1 MSDIKIY
8 DDFLTIEEY
17 TPIYQYFLEHN
28 QGWRGESVPWYWVE
42 GVTYFGDGR
51 HMLVNLCYGNLQIVN
66 HTMFQVLI
74 PIIGKIDPLSMCR
87 IKANLTF
94 KEDPSNIE
102 IDSQYHTDDDYCN
115 CVEDGGKGEDAT
127 MTTAI
132 YYVNSN
138 NGGTQFKNGERVDSV
153 ANRLVVF
160 PCHMYHAPVPHTDDT
175 PSRIVVNFNYFHSQ
189 TGI

>member
-8 DDFLTIEEY
+8 DDFLTKEDY

-28 QGWRGESVPWYWVE
+28 QGWRGESCSWYWVE
-42 GVTYFGDGR
+42 GVNYFGDNR
-51 HMLVNLCYGNLQIVN
+51 CMLVNLCYGNLQIVN

-74 PIIGKIDPLSMCR
+74 PIIGKIDPVSMCR
-87 IKANLTF
+87 IKANLTLRDDTPF
-94 KEDPSNIE
+94 D
-102 IDSQYHTDDDYCN
+102 DSHYHTDDRYCN
-115 CVEDGGKGEDAT
+115 CVEDGGKGEDAA

-132 YYVNSN
+132 YYVNTN
-138 NGGTQFKNGERVDSV
+138 NGGTQFKNGEQVDSV

-160 PCHMYHAPVPHTDDT
+160 PCHMYHAPIGHTDEKN
-175 PSRIVVNFNYFHSQ
+175 RIVINFNYFHSQ